1 VALNLRFSTSV
12 LVAIFG
18 LFVLA
23 GALARAQSSDGTQP
37 LPPGSAAGQADSDM
51 PDSDQAKSADDI
63 DKLLEMAD
71 KNVEGL
77 TKVSVATATDPIVE
91 GVSKKDEKLSESPGI
106 VDVITAK
113 DIEDFGAKNLYEILQ
128 RATSVYM
135 TGSFLFPR
143 NVASIRGDLIKHE
156 DNQVL
161 VLINGRPFR
170 DSTLGGVNF
179 SIYTAFPIQ
188 TIERVEIIRG
198 PGSVLYGTNALTGV
212 INVVTKD
219 PDKPT
224 MTASV
229 LSGSHGWQSYS
240 VAGGDGNKDA
250 GAYAGSTYSR
260 EKGWPFTAT
269 SEPGFGGSPAT
280 TETAPWG
287 EDNVGVFAM
296 YRSGGFAA
304 NLFVARA
311 SEETLGPIVQWFG
324 SGELKDPRVFCDLG
338 YLLKLD
344 DCQSIQTNFT
354 YNYDGT
360 RFPGIPDPTL
370 TTIATAHSFLFEAT
384 YRAELTPD
392 LSFIVGALSDTHVGG
407 TATGSLDALPP
418 FTETWYGVYAQLEY
432 QATEWLKLVGGIQGN
447 IPGVIQGGIVPRA
460 GVIATLDPHWTAK
473 FLYGQSFRSPYQTER
488 SIDVPGILIGNPD
501 LSPETM
507 QTFDAQLSY
516 HTEEF
521 RLALTGFHSD
531 FRDIVTRVGV
541 PQTYENLG
549 AMKFDGVEL
558 ENDWK
563 LSECWRCLGSMTYQ
577 TNERDGVSNTTN
589 VPNWML
595 KGGIDYH
602 TYDGWNVG
610 LFDVYYSRPAV
621 NPTALDVNPDPQA
634 YHLVSLNTT
643 LDLDRRLHWR
653 VGHSLRLQFLVQN
666 LLNEPINQVEFERE
680 VINTLPAGPG
690 RTYYGG
696 LTMEY

>member
-1 VALNLRFSTSV
+1 LVFLTVSPMPRAHAQVLN
-12 LVAIFG
+12 
-18 LFVLA
+18 
-23 GALARAQSSDGTQP
+23 
-37 LPPGSAAGQADSDM
+37 DSDSL
-51 PDSDQAKSADDI
+51 PQGESTAPEKSGDDL
-63 DKLLEMAD
+63 DKLLDLAD
-71 KNVEGL
+71 KHVEAL
-77 TKVSVATATDPIVE
+77 VQVDIASPSNPVVE
-91 GVSKKDEKLSESPGI
+91 GVSKKVERLSESPGI

-113 DIEDFGAKNLYEILQ
+113 DIEGFGAKNLYEVLQ

-135 TGSFLFPR
+135 TGLFLYPR
-143 NVASIRGDLIKHE
+143 NVASIRGDATKSE

-170 DSTLGGVNF
+170 DTTLGGVNF

-212 INVVTKD
+212 INIVTKD

-240 VAGGDGNKDA
+240 VAGGDGNKNE

-260 EKGWPFTAT
+260 DKGWPFSAT
-269 SEPGFGGSPAT
+269 GEPPLGGGPAVADT
-280 TETAPWG
+280 VPWG
-287 EDNVGVFAM
+287 EDNVGLFAM
-296 YRSGGFAA
+296 YRNSGFTA

-311 SEETLGPIVQWFG
+311 SEESLGPLMQFPSTEI
-324 SGELKDPRVFCDLG
+324 KDPRVFCDLG
-338 YLLKLD
+338 YLIKLD
-344 DCQSIQTNFT
+344 ECQSIQTNFT
-354 YNYDGT
+354 YNYDGN
-360 RFPGIPDPTL
+360 RFDNFPTGI
-370 TTIATAHSFLFEAT
+370 TTVATAQSYLFEAT

-392 LSFIVGALSDTHVGG
+392 LALMLGALSDTHTGG
-407 TATGSLDALPP
+407 VASGPIVSIPE
-418 FTETWYGVYAQLEY
+418 FTETWYGIYAQLEY
-432 QATEWLKLVGGIQGN
+432 QATDWLKLVGGVQGN
-447 IPGVIQGGIVPRA
+447 LPGEIRGGVVPRA
-460 GVIATLDPHWTAK
+460 GVIATLNEHWNAK
-473 FLYGQSFRSPYQTER
+473 FLYGQSFRSPYQSER
-488 SIDVPGILIGNPD
+488 SIDVPGFLVGNPN
-501 LSPETM
+501 LAPETM
-507 QTFDAQLSY
+507 QTFDAQIAY

-531 FRDIVTRVGV
+531 FRNIISSVGF
-541 PQTYENLG
+541 PQTFENAG
-549 AMKFDGVEL
+549 SMTFDGVEL
-558 ENDWK
+558 ENSWQ

-577 TNERDGVSNTTN
+577 TNERDGVSNSTN
-589 VPNWML
+589 VPNWMA

-602 TYDGWNVG
+602 TCDGWNVG

-621 NPTALDVNPDPQA
+621 DATALDVNPDPQA

-643 LDLDRRLHWR
+643 LDLDRRFHWH

-696 LTMEY
+696 LIMEY